1 MQLRYEI
8 RQIATRIPTHTI
20 MTNYNGLSHYV
31 PLTFKFPEKTSPVI
45 QISLLSEERC
55 VINLP
60 PKKKKAALFLPLNRW
75 HFACSLSHEE
85 MVRWL
90 TEKTIKSTCSSRW
103 FRAMVVIHIVEL
115 EDVYSI
121 LKVDWFFFWWPIMRN
136 LMFEDVNRLNVSRGQ
151 LRIIIPLEFREYI
164 LIIEFYLTAASLES

>member
-1 MQLRYEI
+1 MYHWRLNSPRK
-8 RQIATRIPTHTI
+8 RAP
-20 MTNYNGLSHYV
+20 S
-31 PLTFKFPEKTSPVI
+31 FKFPCYKVKRDV
-45 QISLLSEERC
+45 SL
-55 VINLP
+55 IYHQ
-60 PKKKKAALFLPLNRW
+60 KKKLHSFYLWIVDILLVRIPYLTK
-75 HFACSLSHEE
+75 E

-151 LRIIIPLEFREYI
+151 LRIIIPLEFRESI
-164 LIIEFYLTAASLES
+164 FIIEFYLNAASLES

>member
-60 PKKKKAALFLPLNRW
+60 PKKKLHSFYLWIVDILLVPYLTK
-75 HFACSLSHEE
+75 E

-103 FRAMVVIHIVEL
+103 FRAMFVIHIVEL

-121 LKVDWFFFWWPIMRN
+121 LKVDWFFFRWPIMRN

-151 LRIIIPLEFREYI
+151 FRIIITLEFREYI
-164 LIIEFYLTAASLES
+164 LIIEFSSWMLPL